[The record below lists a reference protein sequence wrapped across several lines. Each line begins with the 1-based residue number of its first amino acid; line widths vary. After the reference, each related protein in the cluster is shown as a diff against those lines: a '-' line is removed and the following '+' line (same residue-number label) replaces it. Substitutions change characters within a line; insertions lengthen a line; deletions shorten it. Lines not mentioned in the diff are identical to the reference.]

1 MDIYTQADL
10 ERAILSDIVPPLL
23 EELSKEAVKIMQ
35 EAISQDAEISTSSLQ
50 DSMTYSLSADK
61 QQSTVYIDYNFCQF
75 AYGYAPT
82 FDEKGKLVE
91 WGNFRNTFSGGGGK
105 AGSGKWNGEFI
116 SFQLADWL
124 EDGGR
129 GHIGNQPIAAN
140 HWFSTK
146 AVPKIRAMIPRVTRS
161 FLSKRGLI

>member
-10 ERAILSDIVPPLL
+10 ERAILSDIIPPLL

-35 EAISQDAEISTSSLQ
+35 EAIETDASISTESLQ
-50 DSMTYSLSADK
+50 NSMTYSLSADK

-82 FDEKGKLVE
+82 FDAYGQLAE
-91 WGNFRNTFSGGGGK
+91 WGNFRNTFDGHGGRQ
-105 AGSGKWNGEFI
+105 GSGVWDGELI
-116 SFQLADWL
+116 SFRLADWL
-124 EDGGR
+124 ESGGH
-129 GHIGNQPIAAN
+129 GGVGNQPIKAN